1 MTKVTYVLSNGVEV
15 NTYREAEGS
24 GLRYKTRYSLI
35 PEPTAQ
41 MSQKRKEFRAVTH

>member
-24 GLRYKTRYSLI
+24 GLRYKTKYSLI
-35 PEPTAQ
+35 PEPAAQ
-41 MSQKRKEFRAVTH
+41 MSQKRKESRVVIH